1 MQRVFLLVSAQVPV
15 LVPGLE
21 SLPELPL
28 VTGFRSLAL
37 PGSSS
42 LPGLAVR
49 SVSAP
54 VLLQA

>member
-37 PGSSS
+37 PG
-42 LPGLAVR
+42 LVPR
-49 SVSAP
+49 SESAP
-54 VLLQA
+54 ALVFVLVLVPA